1 MSEKVFLLITCL
13 LFILLNLS
21 AQSLSR
27 EQYIAI
33 YERGEVI
40 IEECYKNNNLE
51 CVYNHS
57 DRIHKLADAQGEYIE
72 AMTALNWKIYYA
84 LRLED
89 YAGYPKVINQSLDY
103 NRSLVKNGVKDTAV
117 FTSVYYNKYLLF
129 YYYSRIGQY
138 ERSLDSMTVLFK
150 EMTENEAYA
159 FSNYKSTLLQNLADL
174 SSRSGKKNLAI
185 NYANELIKLNQANNR
200 TSGGARLILSKIY
213 LKSNE
218 FDKAEFH
225 IYEGIKDIIKYKDKI
240 EAYEEIIYILK
251 ERLIELYY
259 KKENYEIALVE
270 AKKALF
276 ELSKHKFLD
285 LSKIYL
291 WLSKTHFAL
300 HDYEEANKYIRII
313 ESKMKSNPSAYPF
326 LSIAEIK
333 LLNGN
338 IKNSLNDY
346 KNAYQSYLSVLDILN
361 EGKTV
366 GLLDT
371 NNTVFMSNYIP
382 AIIGIVQTLEAVGK
396 KQEYKKYI
404 PKIISV
410 LDNFRSLYSDE
421 QDKYLLTTNL
431 YKAIEVSLEFLSKP
445 EIQDVQMAFQLM
457 ERAKALNLFDSYN
470 SANLNPLNTKDE
482 LLLKE
487 KNLQQELNILSQKM
501 QEQTGFFQNEDYF
514 LSQIS
519 SRYIEVNKELDS
531 IKNLIKLKNPDY
543 YKLKYKPTLT
553 SLREIQG
560 LLPNNKII
568 FQYLTGENKTFLLS
582 ISNEKAQI
590 KILPITTN
598 ELTNKCN
605 QYLTYLLKPLDAS
618 TGSYKQDLDNFSTS
632 SYELYK
638 LLIDKKIVRNT
649 KTTHFLISADGVLN
663 DLPFETLLTSKPENP
678 VSFQK
683 LPYLIKD
690 VAVSYIFSGTLYKMM
705 KENSSKKPG
714 KVLAFA
720 PDFKMDFNSSGYM
733 APIMNNKEEVE
744 NISKLAKTKSFS
756 GKSSNKKN
764 FLKYINEYSVLHMAT
779 HGFSDNTHSNNSY
792 ISFSQ
797 YGSEINRE
805 EKLYVRDLYN
815 HRINAE
821 MVVLSACE
829 TNLGQYFR
837 GEGVYSLARSFA
849 YAGSHSIITSLW
861 KVNQRSAAMT
871 MEVFYTNLKKGINKA
886 ESMQKAKLDIIQ
898 KDAIMAHPYYWA
910 GFIVLGNE
918 DAVALVNP
926 SLLKPYQ
933 KILIIIGIIVFS
945 AFIFYRF
952 QGKKS
957 KMI

>member
-1 MSEKVFLLITCL
+1 MLLRITLYVACL
-13 LFILLNLS
+13 LLFNISFSKSKTKYLSEIALIEGKIDSCYINKNLS
-21 AQSLSR
+21 CIYNYSDKIF
-27 EQYIAI
+27 EIANS
-33 YERGEVI
+33 
-40 IEECYKNNNLE
+40 KND
-51 CVYNHS
+51 H
-57 DRIHKLADAQGEYIE
+57 IE
-72 AMTALNWKIYYA
+72 ALCALNWKIYYA

-89 YAGYPKVINQSLDY
+89 YSNYPNSIEKSLDY
-103 NRSLVKNGVKDTAV
+103 IRQLLILGENDTTIHV
-117 FTSVYYNKYLLF
+117 SKFYNKYLLF
-129 YYYSRIGQY
+129 YYYSKIGQY
-138 ERSLDSMTVLFK
+138 DKSLDSLTVLFK
-150 EMTENEAYA
+150 DISENEGYA
-159 FSNYKSTLLQNLADL
+159 FKNYKSIFLLNLADL
-174 SSRSGKKNLAI
+174 SRISGKKNLTI
-185 NYANELIKLNQANNR
+185 NYANELIKLNKSLNLPSYEAH
-200 TSGGARLILSKIY
+200 LILTSLF
-213 LKSNE
+213 LKNNE
-218 FDKAEFH
+218 FDKAKFH
-225 IYEGIKDIIKYKDKI
+225 INEGLNDINKNKDVVK
-240 EAYEEIIYILK
+240 AFPQTIYLLK
-251 ERLIELYY
+251 RYLIELNF
-259 KKENYEIALVE
+259 KKTQYTVALNE
-270 AKKALF
+270 AKNALK
-276 ELSKHKFLD
+276 ELSKYKQLN
-285 LSKIYL
+285 LSKLYL
-291 WLSKTHFAL
+291 WISKIQLASVN
-300 HDYEEANKYIRII
+300 YKEAYKYIQKVETDIQI
-313 ESKMKSNPSAYPF
+313 NPSAYPY
-326 LSIAEIK
+326 LSKAEIK

-338 IKNSLNDY
+338 IKNSLNDH
-346 KNAYQSYLSVLDILN
+346 KNAHQSYLSVLNILN
-361 EGKTV
+361 EGKIV

-470 SANLNPLNTKDE
+470 SANLNPSNTKDE
-482 LLLKE
+482 LLIKE
-487 KNLQQELNILSQKM
+487 KSLQQELNILSQKM

-519 SRYIEVNKELDS
+519 SRYIEINKELDS

-756 GKSSNKKN
+756 GKSSTKKN